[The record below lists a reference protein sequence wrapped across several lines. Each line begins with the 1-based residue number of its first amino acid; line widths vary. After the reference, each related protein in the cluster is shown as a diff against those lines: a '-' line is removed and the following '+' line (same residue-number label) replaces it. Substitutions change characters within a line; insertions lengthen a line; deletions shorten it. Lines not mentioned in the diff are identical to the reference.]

1 MFKHA
6 VERIYAQSITRADA
20 HPYATHVRESTFQPA
35 SLAWQHIMRTVAS
48 KRTVRTDCVR

>member
-6 VERIYAQSITRADA
+6 VERIYAQSITRAHA
-20 HPYATHVRESTFQPA
+20 HPYATHVRESTFQPV